1 MNENKPYMDLDS
13 DDDLPDLATPE
24 WQTKFAQVPVQRG
37 RPKAAVTKIST
48 TIRPAPHVLTA
59 FKADC
64 PVGRLE
70 SIKLCEKVSDWSKPC
85 STASNSLLPIEQHP
99 ERLVHVIV
107 KQVKGFCRLKKRK
120 AVRGH
125 ASGLNDSCLQ

>member
-48 TIRPAPHVLTA
+48 TIRLDPDVLAA
-59 FKADC
+59 FKADG
-64 PVGRLE
+64 PGWQTRINQALRKSVGLE
-70 SIKLCEKVSDWSKPC
+70 
-85 STASNSLLPIEQHP
+85 
-99 ERLVHVIV
+99 
-107 KQVKGFCRLKKRK
+107 
-120 AVRGH
+120 
-125 ASGLNDSCLQ
+125 